1 MGLSKRTEEQAMK
14 HYDREEKREALM
26 SYFRCRARER
36 RAEDKV
42 LEFML
47 ARSAVS
53 GIAYDKI
60 GGGGSDPKF
69 LEDYLAEQREL
80 EAAVDRARSDTRSA
94 KEAVIKWI
102 QNTGEEKEGIL
113 RMRFIVGMDVG
124 IIAMINTWSRRHTE
138 RKIMDAIDALP
149 AIPRELLDMSY
160 QKR

>member
-26 SYFRCRARER
+26 SYFRCRAGER

-60 GGGGSDPKF
+60 GGGGSDPKL
-69 LEDYLAEQREL
+69 LEDYLAEQGEL

-138 RKIMDAIDALP
+138 RKIVEAIDALP
-149 AIPRELLDMSY
+149 AIPGELLDMSY